1 MKTIVFIVIAIPA
14 ILIALLILKGIDHL
28 VFYHWLGK
36 KNKKFRTFAD
46 CSGSWLLC
54 SLMLPRKMKRYG
66 MRYWWIGIPLMFIS
80 PVALLT
86 YTTVYIAEDEF
97 FPSSLSEDKIPY
109 KTSDDIVAITGLDDF
124 PAFTYRNNV
133 VNYDLWG
140 DIVLISIMILT
151 NPCRKNTFIN

>member
-1 MKTIVFIVIAIPA
+1 
-14 ILIALLILKGIDHL
+14 
-28 VFYHWLGK
+28 
-36 KNKKFRTFAD
+36 
-46 CSGSWLLC
+46 
-54 SLMLPRKMKRYG
+54 
-66 MRYWWIGIPLMFIS
+66 MFIS

-109 KTSDDIVAITGLDDF
+109 KTRDDIVAITGLDDF

-133 VNYDLWG
+133 VTYDLWG